1 MSKNFERI
9 KGYYESGLWPIQRV
23 YNVVGL
29 RLGISEEEY
38 YQITGF
44 VYPNME

>member
-9 KGYYESGLWPIQRV
+9 KGYYESGLWSIQRV

-29 RLGISEEEY
+29 HLGISEEEY
-38 YQITGF
+38 CQITGF
-44 VYPNME
+44 IYPNME